1 MSKYKKAAPR
11 SEIKREIV
19 RSMRHLDEVINHLS
33 RAAAWAEEGRRPEV
47 AEYLKG
53 FAIPIFELQRAM
65 ERFLQE
71 VLGYHSP
78 GGSYVDESSNKE
90 TP

>member
-11 SEIKREIV
+11 SEIKREIL

-53 FAIPIFELQRAM
+53 FAVPVFELQRAM

-71 VLGYHSP
+71 VLGYR
-78 GGSYVDESSNKE
+78 GEG
-90 TP
+90 